1 MKRYKRK
8 EGKKKVKENGRKEG
22 QKREKIERDLGCF
35 SVDWLLVCIQ
45 DSMGLI
51 SKTMQD
57 QAWLNVSVFSDEYQE
72 FKVTIRYVVSLRKI

>member
-22 QKREKIERDLGCF
+22 QKRERIGRDLGCF
-35 SVDWLLVCIQ
+35 LVDWLLVCIQ
-45 DSMGLI
+45 DTMVLI

-57 QAWLNVSVFSDEYQE
+57 QVWLNVSVFGGEYQE
-72 FKVTIRYVVSLRKI
+72 FKGTIIYVVSLRKI